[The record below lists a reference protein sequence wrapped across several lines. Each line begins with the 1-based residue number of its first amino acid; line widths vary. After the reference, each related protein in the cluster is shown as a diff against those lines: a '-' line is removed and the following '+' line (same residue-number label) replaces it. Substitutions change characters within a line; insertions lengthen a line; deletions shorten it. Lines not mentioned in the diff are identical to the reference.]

1 MKSHFQA
8 LAGTAERRPFFLV
21 GHLINRS
28 GMSWRLKRSP
38 FTSNGPNTS
47 GVHLSGIADFRT
59 SWNIVGTRLHTFRP
73 SGLKPLPRIHSLEVL
88 RTQTCAGIQRYAC
101 LSARIRSD
109 SDRRRRRGGL
119 PRAMGRTFW
128 GLHPK
133 GSLVIRD
140 TYRFNQG
147 SGVSTSSPEGL
158 RRIPPMK
165 ETSRPRTDT
174 GQHPPV

>member
-1 MKSHFQA
+1 M
-8 LAGTAERRPFFLV
+8 

-88 RTQTCAGIQRYAC
+88 RTQTSPHPTLCMFISSHSVRQR
-101 LSARIRSD
+101 STTKTRRTSSSD
-109 SDRRRRRGGL
+109 G
-119 PRAMGRTFW
+119 PHFW